1 MNAFDKAIK
10 SISDKLFLHPYQE
23 ELIKVLQEQE
33 RDNWVKEQLKL
44 CEQYPNTYEI
54 TKSISEL
61 EPKPLDI
68 DTQIS
73 NIKRQLKH
81 EKNPLVIKNLNR
93 KMNKLIK
100 EKKNDSRRNEKKI
113 KEVCCSHDLCN
124 DCPLYNK
131 TDGCWNN
138 DVTDEEIKE
147 NYKLMFEKEESEMEN
162 EFDFNELEAGMA
174 IKTLDSDELIIGVQM
189 KNDIVF
195 FNKNYTPI
203 ISKKNIVDKIYSEN
217 FDVLEVYGFS
227 DDNFN
232 LFDTFHR
239 PLFWKKE
246 ENKNFKVYEI
256 GSLEIKPNY
265 EGKEDGYK
273 TEKEDFLFIENI
285 SENDEYVTIRKSELD
300 AIINALTEIRDFIK
314 EGE

>member
-1 MNAFDKAIK
+1 MTV
-10 SISDKLFLHPYQE
+10 E
-23 ELIKVLQEQE
+23 EM
-33 RDNWVKEQLKL
+33 KE
-44 CEQYPNTYEI
+44 
-54 TKSISEL
+54 
-61 EPKPLDI
+61 D
-68 DTQIS
+68 
-73 NIKRQLKH
+73 
-81 EKNPLVIKNLNR
+81 IKNKCINT
-93 KMNKLIK
+93 NC
-100 EKKNDSRRNEKKI
+100 ED
-113 KEVCCSHDLCN
+113 CCL
-124 DCPLYNK
+124 CPLYDNGG
-131 TDGCWNN
+131 GCYE

-147 NYKLMFEKEESEMEN
+147 NYKLMFGKEGSKIKN
-162 EFDFNELEAGMA
+162 EFDFNELKAGMA

-189 KNDIVF
+189 KNYIVF